1 MDERELADLP
11 LFSALSKKD
20 RARVAR
26 WADEVDL
33 QEGHHLLHEGA
44 FPYEFYVILDG
55 EVLVT
60 KDGTTL
66 ATLGRG
72 EIVGE
77 IAILEHERRTA
88 TVVAATDVRVAVL
101 TRRDFD
107 AMRTEL
113 PEVAVRIEET
123 ARGRLSR

>member
-11 LFSALSKKD
+11 LFSTLSKKD

-33 QEGHHLLHEGA
+33 REGHHLLHEGA

-88 TVVAATDVRVAVL
+88 TVVAASDVRVAVL

-113 PEVAVRIEET
+113 PEVAVQIEET

>member
-1 MDERELADLP
+1 VDEHDLAELP
-11 LFSALSKKD
+11 LFSTLSKKE
-20 RARVAR
+20 RTRVAR

-33 QEGHHLLHEGA
+33 AEGHHLLHEGA
-44 FPYEFYVILDG
+44 FPYEFYVILEG

-60 KDGTTL
+60 KDGSTL

-88 TVVAATDVRVAVL
+88 TVVAATPVRVAVL

-113 PEVAVRIEET
+113 PEVAARIEET
-123 ARGRLSR
+123 ARGRLNR